1 MINSCPKNNSQILKL
16 YADVNFL
23 RLIRSLHYCVTTDM
37 WNIQDVPLTEKSA
50 ILDMLIHVSYVKLQ
64 C

>member
-50 ILDMLIHVSYVKLQ
+50 ILDMLISYVKLQ